1 MHIPSEMLSGTVCP
15 LTATI
20 AAVGIGAS
28 IYMLSSGAREIPS
41 PLKFSLTSAAVFA
54 VQMLNY
60 PIWDGISGHL
70 IVGIFAAAI
79 LGVPAAVLS
88 MSIVLLLQTLLFADG
103 GILMLGA
110 NIVNM
115 ALIGTGI
122 GGLARNILA
131 KNGIGAKA
139 SIAIAA
145 FVSVELAAFSLCI
158 ELYSSEKGNA
168 EVFGTLLGI
177 HGVLGIIEATATI
190 MLLSLVQADE
200 KESARSKRTIY
211 ALGGIVITALVL
223 SPLASAF
230 PDAFEWTMKNFSL
243 LPDAPNFTGAPF
255 ADYSVTAISSE
266 ILSGL
271 SAAIIGIACTTAL
284 TLAPAYYY
292 PFAAGEPPN
301 NISVKKTKIQK

>member
-1 MHIPSEMLSGTVCP
+1 MHIPSEMLSGAICP

-20 AAVGIGAS
+20 AAAGIGTS
-28 IYMLSSGAREIPS
+28 IYMLSSGARQIPS

-70 IVGIFAAAI
+70 IGGVFAAAI
-79 LGVPAAVLS
+79 LGIPAAVLS

-158 ELYSSEKGNA
+158 ELYSSGKGNA

-177 HGVLGIIEATATI
+177 YAILGIIEAAATI
-190 MLLSLVQADE
+190 MFLSLVQTNE
-200 KESARSKRTIY
+200 KESTRSKRTIY
-211 ALGGIVITALVL
+211 ALGGIIITALAL

-255 ADYSVTAISSE
+255 ADYSVTVISSE
-266 ILSGL
+266 ILSEL
-271 SAAIIGIACTTAL
+271 SAAIIGIACTAAL
-284 TLAPAYYY
+284 TLATGILLSLCRRG
-292 PFAAGEPPN
+292 AA
-301 NISVKKTKIQK
+301 Q

>member
-15 LTATI
+15 LTAII

-70 IVGIFAAAI
+70 IGGIFAAAI

-271 SAAIIGIACTTAL
+271 SAAIIGITCTTAL
-284 TLAPAYYY
+284 TLATGILLSFCRRGTA
-292 PFAAGEPPN
+292 
-301 NISVKKTKIQK
+301 Q

>member
-1 MHIPSEMLSGTVCP
+1 MHIPSEMLSGAICP

-20 AAVGIGAS
+20 AAAGIGTS
-28 IYMLSSGAREIPS
+28 IYMLSSGARQIPS

-60 PIWDGISGHL
+60 PIWDGISGH
-70 IVGIFAAAI
+70 
-79 LGVPAAVLS
+79 
-88 MSIVLLLQTLLFADG
+88 
-103 GILMLGA
+103 
-110 NIVNM
+110 
-115 ALIGTGI
+115 LIGTGI

-158 ELYSSEKGNA
+158 ELYSSGKGNA

-177 HGVLGIIEATATI
+177 HAILGIIEAAATI
-190 MLLSLVQADE
+190 MLLSLVQTNE
-200 KESARSKRTIY
+200 KGSTRSKRTIY
-211 ALGGIVITALVL
+211 ALGGIIITALAL

-271 SAAIIGIACTTAL
+271 SAAIIGIACTAAL
-284 TLAPAYYY
+284 TLATGILLSLCRRG
-292 PFAAGEPPN
+292 AA
-301 NISVKKTKIQK
+301 Q